1 VTPRADR
8 EPASAVIV
16 DVVLWLLLIAA
27 AEFVA

>member
-8 EPASAVIV
+8 EPAGAVIV